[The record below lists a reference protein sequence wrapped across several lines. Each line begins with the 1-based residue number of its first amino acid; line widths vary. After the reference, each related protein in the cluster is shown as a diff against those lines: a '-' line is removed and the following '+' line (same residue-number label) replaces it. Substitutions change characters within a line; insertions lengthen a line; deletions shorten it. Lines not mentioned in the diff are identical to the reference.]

1 MSERTLDRV
10 LLILAAMLATV
21 GVVMSV
27 QTLNRTGERT
37 SQIRDKVEREDA
49 LRKLKASASGS
60 ARSAL
65 DELDYGKPPDLRN
78 VIDTL
83 LKGSEPA
90 IKLRDPVPIQGP
102 WFLHAADLKIP
113 EVSMQS
119 LAPIIAGIES
129 EKPPWRVT
137 GCAIHATGNQPGT
150 VRASLTLEALS
161 K

>member
-37 SQIRDKVEREDA
+37 SQIRDKVEREDS

-137 GCAIHATGNQPGT
+137 GCAIPG
-150 VRASLTLEALS
+150 SQ
-161 K
+161 